1 MEFSADSHIGLWGLF
16 LSSFIAATLAPGGS
30 EILLVYLL
38 NLNNESVFL
47 LWLAA
52 TCGNT
57 LGGLSSWLIGLLV
70 SRGNLSPEKI
80 VDAQHNKKV
89 VELMRRWGVSS
100 LLLSWLPVIGDLLCV
115 LAGWLRLP
123 LVSSATA
130 IFVGKGLR
138 YAAVIGLQSI
148 VYSNI

>member
-1 MEFSADSHIGLWGLF
+1 MEFSADSHLGLWGLF

-38 NLNNESVFL
+38 SLNDESIFL

-70 SRGNLSPEKI
+70 SCGNLSPDKI
-80 VDAQHNKKV
+80 VSAKHNKKAV
-89 VELMRRWGVSS
+89 RLMRRWGVSS
-100 LLLSWLPVIGDLLCV
+100 LLLSWLPLIGDLLCV
-115 LAGWLRLP
+115 LAGWLRLS
-123 LVSSATA
+123 LMSSTIA

-138 YAAVIGLQSI
+138 YTAVIGLQYLVNSKF
-148 VYSNI
+148 